1 LKVVIR
7 KDDCI
12 GCKKC
17 IAHCP
22 YSAIEFDTESGKA
35 FIKEEL
41 CTTCG
46 ACVESC
52 PVKAIDEIGAKNVE
66 KKDFSDFKDIWV
78 VAEFEE
84 DKIKNVSLEL
94 ISTARRLADK
104 KGCDVFV
111 AALGAGIK
119 NTVNSLSKYG
129 ANGVYLVDMD
139 DLKDYQTLTYT
150 QVLVELFKRHKP
162 NMVLFGATHQGRDLA
177 PRVANKIQTGLTADC
192 TMLEIEEETGLL
204 MQTRPAFGGNIM
216 ATILCPDHRPQMAT
230 VRPGVMPMCEMET
243 PAKLEVKEIKDI
255 DVSAYKNIVK
265 ILESVKEI
273 KHTVNLEDAKVI
285 IAGGRGMGT
294 KENFEKL
301 YKLADKL
308 GAEVA
313 ASRAVIED
321 GWCPLE
327 RQVGQTGKTVRPEL
341 YLALGISGAIQHVA
355 GMENSS
361 YIIAVNKDV
370 SAPIFNFADLGVVGD
385 VNKILPLLEEEL
397 PKLMEKGSEL

>member
-1 LKVVIR
+1 LKIVIK

-17 IAHCP
+17 IVHCP
-22 YSAIEFDTESGKA
+22 YSAIEFDAETGKV

-46 ACVESC
+46 ACIESC
-52 PVKAIDEIGAKNVE
+52 SVNAIDEIGVKDRKE
-66 KKDFSDFKDIWV
+66 KDFLEYKDIWV
-78 VAEFEE
+78 VAEFQE
-84 DKIKNVSLEL
+84 DRIKNVSLEL
-94 ISTARRLADK
+94 ISTARELADK
-104 KGCDVFV
+104 KGCKVYVV
-111 AALGAGIK
+111 AMGLGIK
-119 NTVNSLSKYG
+119 NTVSHLGGYG
-129 ANGVYLVDMD
+129 ADGVYIVENE
-139 DLKDYQTLTYT
+139 DLRLYQTLTYAE
-150 QVLVELFKRHKP
+150 VLVELFNRYKP
-162 NMVLFGATHQGRDLA
+162 EIVLFGATHQGRDLA

-230 VRPGVMPMCEMET
+230 VRPGVMKVCEIGK
-243 PAKLEVKEIKDI
+243 AKELEIKEIDDI
-255 DVSAYKNIVK
+255 DVSPYKDIVR

-273 KHTVNLEDAKVI
+273 KHTINLEDAEVI
-285 IAGGRGMGT
+285 LAGGRGMGT
-294 KENFEKL
+294 KDNFEKL

-341 YLALGISGAIQHVA
+341 YLALGISGAVQHLA
-355 GMENSS
+355 GMENSK
-361 YIIAVNKDV
+361 YIIAINRDV
-370 SAPIFNFADLGVVGD
+370 SAPIFNVSDLGIVGD

-397 PKLMEKGSEL
+397 PKLMEKGSEI